1 MRHTHALAPAALA
14 LVIQLG
20 SVGHSMAA
28 TADTISVFE
37 FGSNR
42 ITSEDAPVLVH
53 VSETQT
59 LSLRTKFE
67 LTESVT
73 GDGAPELTFR
83 VVKPVAVQF
92 ADWEIPSDAAEIITF
107 SPGVGGSIGVGS
119 YNGKVGA
126 AGVQL
131 TLRHTYPAFSG
142 AEDQGPWLAGDFNFT
157 IETLERDSSGHIL
170 SFSATYSSEYL
181 SYWRNPY
188 SKPGV
193 TGSIQYN
200 MPTAVPEA
208 NALALALSGFAAV
221 GFVCRR
227 KKQRIPS

>member
-1 MRHTHALAPAALA
+1 MRHTHALVPAALA
-14 LVIQLG
+14 LAIQLG
-20 SVGHSMAA
+20 SVGHAMAA

-37 FGSNR
+37 FGSAR
-42 ITSEDAPVLVH
+42 ITSEDAPVLVR
-53 VSETQT
+53 VSETET

-67 LTESVT
+67 LTESVR
-73 GDGAPELTFR
+73 GDGAPELTLR

-92 ADWEIPSDAAEIITF
+92 ADWEIPSDTAEIITF

-119 YNGKVGA
+119 YNGT
-126 AGVQL
+126 AGLAGGQL
-131 TLRHTYPAFSG
+131 ILSHTYPAFSG
-142 AEDQGPWLAGDFNFT
+142 AEDQGPWFAGAFNFT
-157 IETLERDSSGHIL
+157 IETMERDSSGHIL

-188 SKPGV
+188 TKPGV

-221 GFVCRR
+221 GLVCRR